1 MIRLNIGCGP
11 NMFPGWINSDR
22 IDMSSYLNTIRTS
35 GDIGTWPEHQRKI
48 AAHARNGQV
57 SCVVRDIRD
66 GLGEYT
72 DGTVD
77 AIYLGQIIE
86 HWNPVYEAPR
96 FLSECWR
103 VLKPGGLVRITTPDL
118 DILFGAYLSH
128 EMDKFKDEQPEFF
141 MTVTP
146 DAQLSFLMFGA
157 TGPNCTRDNYEGH
170 FHCYGRPSMSALLD
184 AIGFDDVCFSVKSEI
199 FAECVDVG
207 ESHSMFVEAVKP

>member
-1 MIRLNIGCGP
+1 VIRLNIGCGP

-22 IDMSSYLNTIRTS
+22 IDMSSYLDTLRHA
-35 GDIGTWPEHQRKI
+35 GDIDTWPEHQKLI
-48 AAHARNGQV
+48 AAHARDGRV
-57 SCVVRDIRD
+57 SCIVRDIRD
-66 GLGEYT
+66 GLGEYA

-86 HWNPVYEAPR
+86 HWNPVYETPR
-96 FLSECWR
+96 FLGDMWR
-103 VLKPGGLVRITTPDL
+103 ALRSGGRIRITTPDL
-118 DILFGAYLSH
+118 DKLLTAYNCGQ
-128 EMDKFKDEQPEFF
+128 MDKFQAEQPEFY

-170 FHCYGRPSMSALLD
+170 FMCYGRRAMRALLE
-184 AIGFDDVCFSVKSEI
+184 AVGFYWVDFETKSDI